1 MPKHVLTIR
10 ELGEG
15 ACWLLARQAVGIR
28 DAGEYTEF
36 MQGKTAVLI
45 FYQEALAERLCVTAA
60 VRQMSGFV
68 VYENP
73 SIRRREELARYRRQ
87 VLPVF
92 DYFVDCLYIYGI
104 SVSGISPPSLN
115 TERVQVNFPIINAG
129 GPDAHPV
136 HALADIA
143 CMLRGSGDLRGISA
157 AWIGCANG
165 TLHSLIE
172 ATAFFPFA
180 LRISLPPFVDATPM
194 REAARRLQTPVTFAD
209 SPEEAL
215 RGAEYIFAGCGGEM
229 SEEEAKVWRLDA
241 RLMGL
246 AAEKPRV
253 MLSASPIDV
262 IAVDT
267 EIFAS
272 PASLLRRQAEYR
284 LRVHKRMLHWV
295 FLEVDPNI

>member
-1 MPKHVLTIR
+1 MARYALTVR
-10 ELGEG
+10 ELGEA

-28 DAGEYTEF
+28 DAGEYTDF
-36 MQGKTAVLI
+36 MQGRTAVLI
-45 FYQEALAERLCVTAA
+45 FYQEALPERLCVTAA

-68 VYENP
+68 VYESP
-73 SIRRREELARYRRQ
+73 SARRREELTRYKRQ
-87 VLPVF
+87 ILPVF

-104 SVSGISPPSLN
+104 PVCGISPAPLDI
-115 TERVQVNFPIINAG
+115 ERVQVKFPIINAG

-136 HALADIA
+136 HALADVA
-143 CMLRGSGDLRGISA
+143 CMLRGSGDLREVTA

-165 TLHSLIE
+165 TLCSLIE

-180 LRISLPPFVDATPM
+180 LRISLPPFVDAAPM
-194 REAARRLQTPVTFAD
+194 REAARRLRTPVTFTD

-215 RGAEYIFAGCGGEM
+215 RGADYIFAGCSGEM
-229 SEEEAKVWRLDA
+229 SGDEAKVWRLDA
-241 RLMGL
+241 RLMAL
-246 AAEKPRV
+246 AAEKARV

-262 IAVDT
+262 IAVDD

-295 FLEVDPNI
+295 FLEDDFKI

>member
-1 MPKHVLTIR
+1 MPRHVLTIR
-10 ELGEG
+10 ELGEA

-28 DAGEYTEF
+28 DAGEYTDF
-36 MQGKTAVLI
+36 MQGRTAVLI
-45 FYQEALAERLCVTAA
+45 FYQEALPERLCVTAA

-68 VYENP
+68 VYESP
-73 SIRRREELARYRRQ
+73 SIRRREELTRYKHQ
-87 VLPVF
+87 ILPVF
-92 DYFVDCLYIYGI
+92 DYFVDCLYIFGIPVYGI
-104 SVSGISPPSLN
+104 SPAPLN
-115 TERVQVNFPIINAG
+115 VERVQVKFPIINAG

-143 CMLRGSGDLRGISA
+143 CMLRCSGDLRGVTA

-165 TLHSLIE
+165 TLSSLIE

-180 LRISLPPFVDATPM
+180 LRVSLPPLVDAAPM
-194 REAARRLQTPVTFAD
+194 REAAGRLQTPVTFTD

-215 RGAEYIFAGCGGEM
+215 RGADYIFAGCSGAM
-229 SEEEAKVWRLDA
+229 SEDEAKIWRLDA
-241 RLMGL
+241 RLMGV
-246 AAEKPRV
+246 AAEKARV
-253 MLSASPIDV
+253 MLSSSPIDV
-262 IAVDT
+262 IAVDK

-295 FLEVDPNI
+295 FLDDESKI